1 MAVFDSEMEARQHPN
16 GQWLNVGQER
26 ERERV
31 EREGGGAN
39 EEEERVSHDL
49 TCWFNIIDE
58 KSISNNLMKQIV

>member
-1 MAVFDSEMEARQHPN
+1 MWDKRERER
-16 GQWLNVGQER
+16 ER